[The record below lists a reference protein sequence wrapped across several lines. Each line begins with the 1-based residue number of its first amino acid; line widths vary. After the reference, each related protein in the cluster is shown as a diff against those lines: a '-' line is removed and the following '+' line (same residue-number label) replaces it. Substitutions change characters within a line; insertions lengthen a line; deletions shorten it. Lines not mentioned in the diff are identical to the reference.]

1 MYQTLD
7 RSIGPPPPPSKYKFF
22 SFFKKKEIICSNCL
36 GSGHYARTCFKP
48 IRSFGIL
55 CFMKQ
60 PETQVCCI
68 QRRHS
73 TAMLDFLTGHYDPAN
88 IEMVKSYVSQMTL
101 NERECLINN
110 DFKTTWD
117 MFIGQRKFKFEFRQ
131 AKENFDRINIKDIIS
146 TTAGEY
152 PEERFGFPKGRRKIT
167 ENVIDCAVREFEEE
181 TGYTRQDIQLLGLDI
196 KVAETVRAINNKTYE
211 QTYWIAE
218 FIGDPLKRTI
228 DNENAEVKSLVW
240 ANSTV
245 IQNLPFED
253 TTVKFSTLNKIS
265 KIIDWR
271 F

>member
-1 MYQTLD
+1 MSQTLD
-7 RSIGPPPPPSKYKFF
+7 HPPSSKYKFF

-36 GSGHYARTCFKP
+36 GSGHYARMCFKP

-55 CFMKQ
+55 CFIKQ

-73 TAMLDFLTGHYDPAN
+73 TALLDFLTGHYDPTN
-88 IEMVKSYVSQMTL
+88 TEMVKCYLSQMTL
-101 NERECLINN
+101 NERNCLLTN

-131 AKENFDRINIKDIIS
+131 AKENFDKLDIHDLINS
-146 TTAGEY
+146 TVCEY
-152 PEERFGFPKGRRKIT
+152 PDERFGFPKGRRKIT
-167 ENVIDCAVREFEEE
+167 ENVVDCAVREFEEE
-181 TGYTRQDIQLLGLDI
+181 TGYAKTDIQLLGLDI
-196 KVAETVRAINNKTYE
+196 KVCETVRAINGKIYE

-218 FIGDPLKRTI
+218 FIGDPSNRII
-228 DNENAEVKSLVW
+228 DDDNAEVKSLVW
-240 ANSTV
+240 ANSDLVQT
-245 IQNLPFED
+245 LPFED
-253 TTVKFSTLNKIS
+253 TGVKFSTLNKIS